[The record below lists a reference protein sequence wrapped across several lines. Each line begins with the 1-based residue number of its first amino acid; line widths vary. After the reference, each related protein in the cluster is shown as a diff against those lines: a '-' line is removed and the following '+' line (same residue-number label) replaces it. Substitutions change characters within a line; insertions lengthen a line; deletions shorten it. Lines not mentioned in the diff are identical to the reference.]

1 MVINLPI
8 LCKAR
13 QKPVQRGQEGSG
25 RRGLEQLLQKCGWP
39 SENEGHW
46 ELGPSSGYQHRFWD
60 HETDKNNVYE
70 TLAIFTMHH
79 FWAHQSDRE
88 VRRGL
93 WFHLHRIK
101 NIRCPPTINNVWP
114 FLVIYV
120 NADKVQWGVAVSW
133 RRICKKLPRAGAAN
147 IELQASP
154 PTLPSNPLKAAP
166 PGPDTFIAYYIC
178 KPQEHLIRTKGPSG
192 FRI

>member
-101 NIRCPPTINNVWP
+101 NIGCPPTINKVSP
-114 FLVIYV
+114 FLS
-120 NADKVQWGVAVSW
+120 D
-133 RRICKKLPRAGAAN
+133 
-147 IELQASP
+147 
-154 PTLPSNPLKAAP
+154 
-166 PGPDTFIAYYIC
+166 PGPIIVYPWQSLTHWLTHWLTTLLKIEWIDLNMHTM
-178 KPQEHLIRTKGPSG
+178 QTMQTM
-192 FRI
+192 